1 MDIAAKFRNI
11 ARRAT
16 DNEALIS
23 FCWKEI
29 ESAYRLLGRH
39 YHNMR
44 HIEKML
50 ALSDEVS
57 EACTDPVALQLA
69 IFYHDIVYE
78 AQRQDNE
85 AQSAA
90 IAVARLQELG
100 FKDTGKVAALIL
112 ATQKHEESEDNDTN
126 YLLDI
131 DLSILGAEWLE
142 YREYAEQVREEYR
155 IYPDEIYNPGRV
167 QVLKHFLNL
176 PRIFKTDYYF
186 HKLEEQARQNLSN
199 EIVLLT

>member
-11 ARRAT
+11 ARRVT
-16 DNEALIS
+16 DDEAQIS
-23 FCWKEI
+23 FCWSEI
-29 ESAYRLLGRH
+29 EQAYRLPARH
-39 YHNMR
+39 YHNMS

-50 ALSDEVS
+50 VLLEEVR
-57 EACTDPVALQLA
+57 EACTDPVALELA

-85 AQSAA
+85 VQSAA
-90 IAVARLQELG
+90 IAVARLKELG
-100 FKDTGKVAALIL
+100 FKHTDKVAALIL
-112 ATQKHEESEDNDTN
+112 ATQKHEESEDMDTN

-131 DLSILGAEWLE
+131 DLSILGMEWPL

-199 EIVLLT
+199 EIALLT